1 MSSGQSFEGTMSIRW
16 IKPLITAKGKRI
28 QDPTSGIIVTKF
40 RNPSNDNIEEEIIPV
55 IVVYKR
61 EHTKVFKP
69 KGLCSSNKKLGCC
82 VVDYPLNKYLI
93 KNFDKIIFFT
103 PVKENLYAIFVEKS
117 LLE

>member
-16 IKPLITAKGKRI
+16 IKPLITVKGKRI
-28 QDPTSGIIVTKF
+28 QDPTSGILVTKF

-61 EHTKVFKP
+61 EYTKVF
-69 KGLCSSNKKLGCC
+69 NKKLGCC

-93 KNFDKIIFFT
+93 KNSDKIIFFT
-103 PVKENLYAIFVEKS
+103 PVKENLYAIFVEK
-117 LLE
+117 EIRE

>member
-40 RNPSNDNIEEEIIPV
+40 RNSSNDKIEEEIIPV

-61 EHTKVFKP
+61 EYTKVF
-69 KGLCSSNKKLGCC
+69 NKKSGEYDE
-82 VVDYPLNKYLI
+82 DYPLNKYLI

-103 PVKENLYAIFVEKS
+103 PVKENLYAIFVEK
-117 LLE
+117 EIRE

>member
-61 EHTKVFKP
+61 EYTKVF
-69 KGLCSSNKKLGCC
+69 NKKLGYC

-103 PVKENLYAIFVEKS
+103 PVKENLYAIFVEK
-117 LLE
+117 EIRE